1 MTKPAPKEHKSLQS
15 PKAVSAGQ
23 QQQSLQSGGPKI
35 DVPPSAPA
43 ASSSQQHL
51 QSPSAAAESAI
62 RAKSTDLQSVNGSA
76 LEDFHA
82 HSSCSTQS
90 TPCHNPSEVLYRVAK
105 ASNGITGNL
114 EIERASPAWSSAD
127 IMTNRQQSIG
137 EAADTASNQ
146 KSRQWWPVMAEASA
160 ELQTS
165 DPRPPKEDCT
175 RSHAGEMIGEYVMY
189 RF

>member
-23 QQQSLQSGGPKI
+23 QQQSLQSDDPKI
-35 DVPPSAPA
+35 DIPPSAPT
-43 ASSSQQHL
+43 ASSSQQHS

-62 RAKSTDLQSVNGSA
+62 RAKSIGLESVNGSA
-76 LEDFHA
+76 VEEFHA
-82 HSSCSTQS
+82 HSSSSTQN
-90 TPCHNPSEVLYRVAK
+90 TPCHNPSEVLYGVAK
-105 ASNGITGNL
+105 ASNGITGNSGL
-114 EIERASPAWSSAD
+114 DRASPAWSSAD
-127 IMTNRQQSIG
+127 INRQQSMG
-137 EAADTASNQ
+137 EAAGTASNQ
-146 KSRQWWPVMAEASA
+146 SRQWWPVMAEASA

-165 DPRPPKEDCT
+165 DPRPPEEDCT